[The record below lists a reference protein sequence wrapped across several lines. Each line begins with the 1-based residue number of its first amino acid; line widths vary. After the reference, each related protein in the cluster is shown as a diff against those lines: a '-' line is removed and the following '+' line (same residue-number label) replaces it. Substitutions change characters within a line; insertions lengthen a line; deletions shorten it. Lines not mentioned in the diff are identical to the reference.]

1 MSGIPSLFRSIV
13 RFAVILVMLGAILAG
28 VQIMWHTFDPIVNFI
43 NQDIGA
49 AGATLSN
56 QVVAGI
62 SLGVLVLFLI
72 LMLVPL
78 LLRGVDNKQF
88 LGSFFRG
95 ILASMVFLASD
106 YLYGQ
111 LEHLGRIWLVV
122 GIVGSVVV
130 TFFLI
135 EIITRAGRSQHEVS
149 TRTDLLASITSGLA
163 FSLLLKLGTYAW
175 EAVSKVLGSQ

>member
-1 MSGIPSLFRSIV
+1 MAGIPSLFRSIV
-13 RFAVILVMLGAILAG
+13 RFLVILVMLGAVLYG
-28 VQIMWHTFDPIVNFI
+28 VQLIWHPFDPIIAFV
-43 NQDIGA
+43 NQDVAA

-56 QVVAGI
+56 QIVAGV
-62 SLGVLVLFLI
+62 SLGALVLFVI

-95 ILASMVFLASD
+95 ILASVVFLATD
-106 YLYGQ
+106 WLYGE
-111 LEHLGRIWLVV
+111 LEHLGRIYLVV
-122 GIVGSVVV
+122 GIVASVVV

-135 EIITRAGRSQHEVS
+135 EIITRAGKSKHEVS

-163 FSLLLKLGTYAW
+163 FSLLLKIGTYAW
-175 EAVSKVLGSQ
+175 EYAAKVLGSQ